1 MLRSLS
7 QRMPK
12 SRRSSS
18 YDLPSNFYDKHS
30 LRPWWSRFLTKR
42 ILRVSVFA
50 LLCFFAVRI
59 FTGLSSWQDHSQDH
73 DGKPPLYEQ
82 YHKRELELPQ
92 HNPDLPYPEGKNGQY
107 IWMANHVHASG
118 WGNVMQEHLLNA
130 HLAYM
135 SNRALVFN
143 NYTWN
148 RNGSDY
154 SDFNGH
160 LIPSRIPLA
169 ALIRGPA
176 AGGPFPPGDPAPR
189 AVVKEYF
196 DQVCPPSERHVMM
209 SDEVTNAWEENIH
222 AGMVLDAWVEKLKH
236 LPRCVE
242 INEAS
247 AQIFSIWIFGS
258 KRALGIWQSL
268 KNSPILTEFRWS
280 QLIEDAF
287 TANRHLFSP
296 TSWLSWLTS
305 LVYTPSA
312 YPYDVIPGLL
322 VLHVRRGDF
331 EGHCLHF
338 ARWSSQW
345 NGFNQFPELP
355 DQFVPPPSAGW
366 GEATEEGKK
375 IYLRHCFPDIDQMVE
390 RVQEIRNTPAGQG
403 LKNIYIMTNGKKPW
417 VQALKDALSKTGG
430 WQRIVSSRDLTLNWE
445 QQYVAQSVDM
455 LIGERAQVLIGN
467 GFSSLTSNI
476 VMMRM
481 ARDLPPDTNRF
492 W

>member
-7 QRMPK
+7 RQMPR
-12 SRRSSS
+12 SRRSSAF
-18 YDLPSNFYDKHS
+18 DLPTSSHDRHDHRHWWARFHTRRT
-30 LRPWWSRFLTKR
+30 LRLA
-42 ILRVSVFA
+42 VFA
-50 LLCFFAVRI
+50 LACFFAIRI
-59 FTGLSSWQDHSQDH
+59 FFGLDSFLTYFNVAD
-73 DGKPPLYEQ
+73 DGKPPLYGK
-82 YHKRELELPQ
+82 YHKWELQLPQ
-92 HNPDLPYPEGKNGQY
+92 HNPDLPFPEGRHGQY
-107 IWMANHVHASG
+107 IWMANHVHGSG
-118 WGNVMQEHLLNA
+118 WGNAMQEHLLNA
-130 HLAYM
+130 HLAYK
-135 SNRALVFN
+135 SGRALVFN

-148 RNGSDY
+148 KDGSDY
-154 SDFNGH
+154 SEFNGH

-196 DQVCPPSERHVMM
+196 DEVCPPSERTVIM
-209 SDEVTNAWEENIH
+209 SDEVTNAYESDSH
-222 AGMVLDAWVEKLKH
+222 AGRVLDAWVEKLKS

-258 KRALGIWQSL
+258 KRVLGIWESL
-268 KNSPILTEFRWS
+268 KKSPILTEFRWS

-287 TANRHLFSP
+287 LSNRHLF
-296 TSWLSWLTS
+296 TDVSWLSRLFS
-305 LVYTPSA
+305 YGSA
-312 YPYDVIPGLL
+312 YPYDMIPGLL
-322 VLHVRRGDF
+322 AIHVRRGDF

-338 ARWSSQW
+338 AKWSSEY

-355 DQFVPPPSAGW
+355 DHFEQPPTAGW
-366 GEATEEGKK
+366 GEATKEGEQ
-375 IYLRHCFPDIDQMVE
+375 IYLRHCYPDIQQIVQ
-390 RVQEIRNTPAGQG
+390 RVSEIRATPAGKG
-403 LKNIYIMTNGKKPW
+403 LKDIYIMTNGKKPW
-417 VQALKDALSKTGG
+417 VQELKDALKKTGG
-430 WQRIVSSRDLTLNWE
+430 WNKIASGRDFTLTKE

-481 ARDLPPDTNRF
+481 AKDFPPDSNRF